1 MDTLKGTFKR
11 YIYKSDKGYVI
22 GLFKVKEATGED
34 LTFYVNHTITF
45 TGYFHE
51 LNEDDTYLFYGKL
64 VEHEKYGEQFQ
75 VDSYE
80 RVLPEEKDAI
90 VEFLSSGLFKGI
102 GEKTAEK
109 IVSYLGKDT
118 LTIILENPSDLL
130 LIPGITKKQID
141 NLHRTLEE
149 YEASYQT
156 VLKLNEL
163 GFSTKD
169 SLVIY
174 NVYKQKTLDI
184 LEQNIY
190 LLMEDID
197 EISFKKVDTIFLKQE
212 GKRDDPRR
220 IMAAILYVI
229 DEVCNLYGHSYLSLL
244 DIHGYVVRALGND
257 IAPSELSSALEKLLN
272 DMKIILEDDHYYL
285 RKMYDAEQNISKRC
299 GYLMRKAD
307 FLEKKMDT
315 YLKDVEAHFSCI
327 YNEEQIEAIRKAL
340 EKNILIVTGGPG
352 TGKTTIIKLLL
363 RFYEPQ
369 SGEILLGGKSI
380 KCYPLEELHNMFGVC
395 FQDVNHYSLS
405 LRENIAISD
414 IRRKSD
420 DEAVYLAA
428 QASGADRIIE
438 TLENGLDT
446 DMTRKF
452 NDKGAELSGGQ
463 WQKVALARAFFR
475 DSQFVILDEP
485 SSALDP
491 EAEDYIFSSFKR
503 LCKNKGGILVSH
515 RLSSIMMVD
524 EIFLLDDGA
533 VIESGTHAELM
544 KQDGKY
550 AQMYRMQAE
559 KYTGGADHE

>member
-1 MDTLKGTFKR
+1 MKDTMKQTIKTECFLVRLLFKTDTCRATLYWCLTGVKYAIPLLGVWIWKLILDELTLIYQTHAVTYSGIVAMIILSVSSVLYGTMAIGTLAM
-11 YIYKSDKGYVI
+11 YI
-22 GLFKVKEATGED
+22 GLAQTNGENFAAIIED
-34 LTFYVNHTITF
+34 LACQIEIDVPHVIQYMDFLKYENTIRDDGRERIPMF
-45 TGYFHE
+45 PDIEFRNVCFQYPG
-51 LNEDDTYLFYGKL
+51 NEDCTIKNLNLK
-64 VEHEKYGEQFQ
+64 
-75 VDSYE
+75 
-80 RVLPEEKDAI
+80 I
-90 VEFLSSGLFKGI
+90 KGGNKIALI
-102 GEKTAEK
+102 GVNGA
-109 IVSYLGKDT
+109 
-118 LTIILENPSDLL
+118 
-130 LIPGITKKQID
+130 
-141 NLHRTLEE
+141 
-149 YEASYQT
+149 
-156 VLKLNEL
+156 
-163 GFSTKD
+163 
-169 SLVIY
+169 
-174 NVYKQKTLDI
+174 
-184 LEQNIY
+184 
-190 LLMEDID
+190 
-197 EISFKKVDTIFLKQE
+197 
-212 GKRDDPRR
+212 
-220 IMAAILYVI
+220 
-229 DEVCNLYGHSYLSLL
+229 
-244 DIHGYVVRALGND
+244 
-257 IAPSELSSALEKLLN
+257 
-272 DMKIILEDDHYYL
+272 
-285 RKMYDAEQNISKRC
+285 
-299 GYLMRKAD
+299 
-307 FLEKKMDT
+307 
-315 YLKDVEAHFSCI
+315 
-327 YNEEQIEAIRKAL
+327 
-340 EKNILIVTGGPG
+340 
-352 TGKTTIIKLLL
+352 GKTTIIKLLL